1 MQGILLKG
9 PPGSTQGEAPME
21 MGNGMVAMG
30 MTVARSHDAQPE
42 TAVSLKDKHRLG
54 RTLSVSL
61 KQRHAEL
68 LCHFCSPGTGTQPT
82 QNGVHLRKGDKRG
95 FLRVRHQNH
104 PVQPLNFIQE
114 IFNRW
119 QQRRQRK
126 GQRESP
132 RFLIISFIS
141 HRSQLSQANH
151 PERLWLFKSAGPK
164 APSAPRQ
171 ERDGEHSKTL
181 LVSPAL
187 PEKHHQGSAAGWP
200 PDRRNGL

>member
-42 TAVSLKDKHRLG
+42 TAVSLKDEHRLG
-54 RTLSVSL
+54 RPLSVSL

-68 LCHFCSPGTGTQPT
+68 LCHFGSPGTGTQPT

-95 FLRVRHQNH
+95 FLRVRHQDH

-132 RFLIISFIS
+132 RFLII
-141 HRSQLSQANH
+141 
-151 PERLWLFKSAGPK
+151 
-164 APSAPRQ
+164 PS
-171 ERDGEHSKTL
+171 
-181 LVSPAL
+181 
-187 PEKHHQGSAAGWP
+187 
-200 PDRRNGL
+200 